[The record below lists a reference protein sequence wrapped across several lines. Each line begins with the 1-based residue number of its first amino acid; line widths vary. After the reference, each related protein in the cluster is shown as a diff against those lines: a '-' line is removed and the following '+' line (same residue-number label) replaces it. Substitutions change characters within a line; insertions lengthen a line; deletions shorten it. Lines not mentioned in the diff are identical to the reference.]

1 MNVDQVV
8 VKRATPDE
16 VEALGRLSDRVFRPD
31 IEPGTGMPK
40 EFPLMFG
47 GDNAANLYYVEDAGR
62 PVGLVGMMPGSV
74 VTCGVRISVASMG
87 SVCTDAAYRGR
98 HFASAMIERV
108 LADFAADTSVLLVS
122 GGLSIYR
129 RIGCVDFGAFYAAWL
144 DASADASL
152 FAPFSVRRVVPEE
165 AAEALHS
172 LYTAEP
178 RRFARTPEQMR
189 GLLRSLAAPHFRAAP
204 HSPAVFAAEQDG
216 RMVAYAIAAL
226 PNRANAPVHLI
237 EWAGARDALF
247 ALAQAAKD
255 GFGAPAAR
263 LYANRDDLT
272 LRSLLRRA
280 GVLMEEGSNQGTLRV
295 LNPEM
300 LLKEFGPA
308 LVERYGVIPSLRESA
323 AQEWTVRWPQGAKQG
338 EAVRDMTLRGF
349 AELSAWFFGPDGLQI
364 PLPRTDDLNYI

>member
-1 MNVDQVV
+1 MNMDQAV

-31 IEPGTGMPK
+31 IEPGTGMQR
-40 EFPLMFG
+40 EFPLMFD

-62 PVGLVGMMPGSV
+62 PVGLLGMMPGCA

-87 SVCTDAAYRGR
+87 SVCTEAAYRGR
-98 HFASAMIERV
+98 HFASVMIEQV
-108 LADFAADTSVLLVS
+108 LDDFSTDTSVLLVS

-129 RIGCVDFGAFYAAWL
+129 RVGCVNFGAFHAAWL
-144 DASADASL
+144 DAPVDASL
-152 FAPFSVRRVVPEE
+152 LAPFVVRRVVPEE
-165 AAEALHS
+165 AAETLHS

-178 RRFARTPEQMR
+178 LRFVRTPAQML
-189 GLLRSLAAPHFRAAP
+189 GLLRSLAAPHYRAAP

-216 RMVAYAIAAL
+216 RVVAYAIAAL
-226 PNRANAPVHLI
+226 PNRADAPVHLI

-247 ALAQAAKD
+247 ALAQAARD
-255 GFGAPAAR
+255 EYGASAAR
-263 LYANRDDLT
+263 LYANMDDLT

-280 GVLMEEGSNQGTLRV
+280 GVFMEERSNQGTLRV
-295 LNPEM
+295 LNPEL
-300 LLKEFGPA
+300 LLKELGPTLA
-308 LVERYGVIPSLRESA
+308 ERYGVIPSLRESA
-323 AQEWTVRWPQGAKQG
+323 AQEWTVRCPRGAQQG
-338 EAVRDMTLRGF
+338 EAARDVTLRGF